1 MSTNSV
7 PPLTPRGPYL
17 AWCASHAPV
26 FASNATSIGIT
37 SAKATAYGNLL
48 KAAQA
53 AIETMD
59 AQKSVYHASVVAA
72 ATAMRNLNGGINGT
86 GELVRTIRAFADSTA
101 TPTTVLDLAQ
111 LDPIAP
117 PGPAAAP
124 NPVTGITV
132 GIDTVTGGIILNW
145 KASQPGPGT
154 VYIIKRRL
162 NSAGPW
168 QYIGSAGSDKTF
180 TDNTFAPGPDSVQYS
195 VQAQRSNL
203 FSAATAVVVNFG
215 TGGAGQVAVT
225 GVKMAA

>member
-1 MSTNSV
+1 M
-7 PPLTPRGPYL
+7 
-17 AWCASHAPV
+17 
-26 FASNATSIGIT
+26 
-37 SAKATAYGNLL
+37 
-48 KAAQA
+48 
-53 AIETMD
+53 
-59 AQKSVYHASVVAA
+59 
-72 ATAMRNLNGGINGT
+72 
-86 GELVRTIRAFADSTA
+86 
-101 TPTTVLDLAQ
+101 LDLAQ
-111 LDPIAP
+111 LDPIAL

-162 NSAGPW
+162 NSACPGGW

-180 TDNTFAPGPDSVQYS
+180 TDNTFTPGPDSVQYS

-215 TGGAGQVAVT
+215 TGGGGQFAVAS
-225 GVKMAA
+225 VKMAA